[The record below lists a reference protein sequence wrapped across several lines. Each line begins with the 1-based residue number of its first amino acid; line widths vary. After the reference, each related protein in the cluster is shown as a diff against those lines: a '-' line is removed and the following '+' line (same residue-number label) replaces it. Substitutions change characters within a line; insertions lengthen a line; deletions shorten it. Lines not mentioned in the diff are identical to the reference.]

1 MNYNDQI
8 LENKEFKF
16 FKQLMYNI
24 AVVMC
29 IILMG
34 VLVLVYGFKYQL
46 YNVISDSQA
55 PYFYKNDMVIAKA
68 QDSYKAGDII
78 KFNLATGIPVAHR
91 LIYVHEENGV
101 TYYICHGDNVDAA
114 NPDAETHLVPW
125 EEDREYVKNYLNSGK
140 TIKDLDDNINVQVIT
155 FNQIDGLIV
164 GSVKAVGGI
173 FSFIKDHSML
183 FIALVAAVWCV
194 SYTIQSEMEIK
205 RSLRLL

>member
-8 LENKEFKF
+8 LENKEFNF
-16 FKQLMYNI
+16 FKQFMYNI

-29 IILMG
+29 IILLG

-46 YNVISDSQA
+46 YNVESDSQA
-55 PYFYKNDMVIAKA
+55 PHFYRNDMVIAKA
-68 QDSYKAGDII
+68 QDSYKEGDII
-78 KFNLATGIPVAHR
+78 KFNLSSGLPVTHR
-91 LIYVHEENGV
+91 LIYIYEENGT

-125 EEDREYVKNYLNSGK
+125 EEDREYVKNYLDSGN
-140 TIKDLDDNINVQVIT
+140 TINKLKENITLQVVT

-164 GSVKAVGGI
+164 ESVSSVGGI
-173 FSFIKDHSML
+173 FKFIKEHSML

-194 SYTIQSEMEIK
+194 SYTIQCEMEIK